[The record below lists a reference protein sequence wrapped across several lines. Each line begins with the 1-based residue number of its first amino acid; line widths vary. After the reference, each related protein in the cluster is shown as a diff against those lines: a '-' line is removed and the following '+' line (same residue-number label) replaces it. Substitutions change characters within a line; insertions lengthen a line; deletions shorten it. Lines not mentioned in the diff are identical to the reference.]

1 MPPEVTGATPPP
13 KPVDRHVDLGVPYL
27 PSHPRDFTDR
37 NRTSPFA
44 FTGNKFEVRCVGSSQ
59 RPAISNML
67 LNTIS
72 ADSFD
77 YLSDEL
83 EKIIAKGKPVEQ
95 AINQVVKDTLNKHQR
110 IIFEG
115 NNYSEA
121 WIKEAERRGVKNYKT
136 TPEVLDIVFND
147 KNIQL
152 LERHKVMTRD
162 EFHANVVVDYETY
175 NKVAHLE
182 AQSIRRL
189 ADRWIVPATVKYQK
203 DLLAL
208 GQHAPQARVKQL
220 SELVAS
226 AIKASD
232 ELGVLAKQ
240 LSSTEAHKAAA
251 QVALKQVIPK
261 GVELRGY
268 LDDLELLVDQ
278 AYWPLPTYEEIL
290 HEKAR

>member
-1 MPPEVTGATPPP
+1 M
-13 KPVDRHVDLGVPYL
+13 
-27 PSHPRDFTDR
+27 TDR

-72 ADSFD
+72 ADAFD
-77 YLSDEL
+77 YLADEL
-83 EKIIAKGKPVEQ
+83 EKLIAKGKPVDQ
-95 AINQVVKDTLNKHQR
+95 AIQQVVKETLTKHQR
-110 IIFEG
+110 IIYEG
-115 NNYSEA
+115 NGYSAE
-121 WIKEAERRGVKNYKT
+121 WVKEAERRGLKNYKT
-136 TPEVLDIVFND
+136 TPEVLDVVYND

-152 LERHKVMTRD
+152 LERHKVMTSE
-162 EFHANVVVDYETY
+162 EFKANVIVDYETY

-182 AQSIRRL
+182 AQSLRRL

-208 GQHAPQARVKQL
+208 GEYTPQSRAKQL
-220 SELVAS
+220 GELVAS

-232 ELGVLAKQ
+232 ELGVLAKE
-240 LSSTEAHKAAA
+240 LSSTEDPKAAA
-251 QVALKQVIPK
+251 KHTLKKVIPK
-261 GVELRGY
+261 GAELRSY
-268 LDDLELLVDQ
+268 LDDLELIVDQ
-278 AYWPLPTYEEIL
+278 AYWPMPTYEEIL